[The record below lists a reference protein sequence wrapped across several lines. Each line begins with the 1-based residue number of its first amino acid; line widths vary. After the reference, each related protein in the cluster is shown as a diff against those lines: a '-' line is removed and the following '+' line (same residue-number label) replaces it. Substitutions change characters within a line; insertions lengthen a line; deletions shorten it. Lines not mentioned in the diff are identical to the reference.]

1 MSNIIKYIKKH
12 MGKIIA
18 ILNHKGGVA
27 KTTTTVNLGAALALE
42 GKKVL
47 LIDLDPQTNLTNS
60 LGFLPEIDAGTK
72 RTICEALESPKKKS
86 LPIYNYKENIDVV
99 LSSIELASTEVK
111 LYGITAREQLLSWLL
126 KPVRDKYDYI
136 LIDCPPSLN
145 MLPQNA
151 MTAADGIIIPVE
163 TEYLALQGMKY
174 LIEVIELVR
183 ERLNERLTITGYL
196 CTKYDSRK
204 TMHQVTLE
212 KVRNN
217 YGGLVFNTIIRTNVD
232 LSDCS
237 SQGKDIFSYNMNCNG
252 AVDYRSL
259 AKEFLNRV

>member
-1 MSNIIKYIKKH
+1 
-12 MGKIIA
+12 MGKVIG

-47 LIDLDPQTNLTNS
+47 LIDLDPQANLTNS
-60 LGFLPEIDAGTK
+60 LGFLPDINSGEK
-72 RTICEALESPKKKS
+72 KTICEALEAPRKKS
-86 LPIYNYKENIDVV
+86 LPIYTYKENIDVV

-126 KPVRDKYDYI
+126 KPVREKYDFI
-136 LIDCPPSLN
+136 IIDCPPSLN

-163 TEYLALQGMKY
+163 TEYLALQGMKS

-183 ERLNERLTITGYL
+183 ERLNEKLTVTGYL

-204 TMHQVTLE
+204 TMHQMTLE
-212 KVRNN
+212 SVRKN
-217 YGGLVFNTIIRTNVD
+217 YGESVFKTIIRTNVD

-237 SQGKDIFSYNMNCNG
+237 SQGKDIFAYNMNCNG
-252 AVDYRSL
+252 AIDYRSL
-259 AKEFLNRV
+259 AREFLEKV